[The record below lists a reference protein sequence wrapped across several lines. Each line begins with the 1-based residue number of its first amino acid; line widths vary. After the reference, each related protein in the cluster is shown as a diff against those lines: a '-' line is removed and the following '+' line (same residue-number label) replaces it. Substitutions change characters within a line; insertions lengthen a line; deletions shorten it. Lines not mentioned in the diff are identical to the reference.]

1 MLNQG
6 TLKSNGHYLQYFRLK
21 YHVTIVVLCRS
32 SFYDFQMNIVK
43 HFSLYSIK
51 SNFLNE
57 RKIELRWFYMSHYIW
72 NISDIYKTCNIRLN
86 IPLRLLTITLREKS
100 PNMEFFLVFI
110 FLYSVRIQ
118 ENTDKKKLCIWTFF
132 TQCNH

>member
-1 MLNQG
+1 MKQ
-6 TLKSNGHYLQYFRLK
+6 SGHYLQYFWSK
-21 YHVTIVVLCRS
+21 YHVTIAVLCCS
-32 SFYDFQMNIVK
+32 LFYDFQMSIVK

-51 SNFLNE
+51 SNFVNE

-72 NISDIYKTCNIRLN
+72 NISDICKTCNIRLN

-118 ENTDKKKLCIWTFF
+118 ENTDKKKLRIWTFF